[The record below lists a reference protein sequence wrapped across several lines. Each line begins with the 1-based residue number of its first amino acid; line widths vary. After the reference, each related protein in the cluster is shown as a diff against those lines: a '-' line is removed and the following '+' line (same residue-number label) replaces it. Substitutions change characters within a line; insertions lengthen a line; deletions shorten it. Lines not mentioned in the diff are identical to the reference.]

1 MASAGRPLIGRRAMV
16 LVDMRVSMA
25 DEGAGEGEYDYI
37 IVGAGSAGCLLANR
51 LSADAGRRVL
61 VLEAGGRDNW
71 IWFHIPVGYLFAIG
85 NPRSDWCF
93 KTEAE
98 EGLNGR
104 RLDYPR
110 GKVIGGSSSI
120 NAMIYMRGQAADY
133 DHWRQL
139 GLAGWGWDD
148 VLPYFKRHENHFMG
162 ESDAHSVGG
171 ELRIEAPR
179 VRWDLLDAFRAAAEQ
194 AGIKSVAD
202 FNTGDNEGCCAFHV
216 NQKRGR
222 RWSAARAFLQP
233 ALHRPNLRLE
243 TGCLVEAV
251 VFDGRRAAGV
261 RWRRGG
267 ELRTARCRGE
277 VILAAGSIG
286 SAQIMLLSGI
296 GPAQHLREHGIPVI
310 ADRPGV
316 GANLQ
321 DHLQLRLIYKVDG
334 ITTLNERYHS
344 PLGRAGMIAEYA
356 LFRRG
361 PLTMAPSQLG
371 LFTRSDPD
379 QDRANLQYHVQP
391 LSLERWGQ
399 PLHAFP
405 AFTASVAN
413 LRPTSRGTVRLRS
426 RDPAEKPAIK
436 PNYLSTDADR
446 RVAAGAIRLT
456 RRIVAQPALAAF
468 HPTEYLPGAAAAD
481 DDEPSLVRAAG
492 DIGTTIFH
500 PVGTAKMGLASD
512 PSMVVDE
519 RLRVAGV
526 ERLRVIDASVMPT
539 ITSGNTNAPTMMIA
553 EKGAALIRA
562 DAGRPA

>member
-1 MASAGRPLIGRRAMV
+1 
-16 LVDMRVSMA
+16 
-25 DEGAGEGEYDYI
+25 
-37 IVGAGSAGCLLANR
+37 
-51 LSADAGRRVL
+51 
-61 VLEAGGRDNW
+61 
-71 IWFHIPVGYLFAIG
+71 
-85 NPRSDWCF
+85 
-93 KTEAE
+93 
-98 EGLNGR
+98 
-104 RLDYPR
+104 
-110 GKVIGGSSSI
+110 
-120 NAMIYMRGQAADY
+120 
-133 DHWRQL
+133 
-139 GLAGWGWDD
+139 
-148 VLPYFKRHENHFMG
+148 
-162 ESDAHSVGG
+162 
-171 ELRIEAPR
+171 
-179 VRWDLLDAFRAAAEQ
+179 
-194 AGIKSVAD
+194 
-202 FNTGDNEGCCAFHV
+202 
-216 NQKRGR
+216 
-222 RWSAARAFLQP
+222 
-233 ALHRPNLRLE
+233 
-243 TGCLVEAV
+243 
-251 VFDGRRAAGV
+251 
-261 RWRRGG
+261 
-267 ELRTARCRGE
+267 
-277 VILAAGSIG
+277 
-286 SAQIMLLSGI
+286 
-296 GPAQHLREHGIPVI
+296 
-310 ADRPGV
+310 
-316 GANLQ
+316 
-321 DHLQLRLIYKVDG
+321 
-334 ITTLNERYHS
+334 
-344 PLGRAGMIAEYA
+344 MIAEYA

-456 RRIVAQPALAAF
+456 RRIVAQPALAPF
-468 HPTEYLPGAAAAD
+468 HPAEYLPGAAVA
-481 DDEPSLVRAAG
+481 DDEPSLLKAAG

>member
-1 MASAGRPLIGRRAMV
+1 MAEA
-16 LVDMRVSMA
+16 
-25 DEGAGEGEYDYI
+25 GAGEGEYDYI

-222 RWSAARAFLQP
+222 RWSAARAFLKP
-233 ALHRPNLRLE
+233 ALRRPNLRLE

-344 PLGRAGMIAEYA
+344 PLGRASMIAEYA

-456 RRIVAQPALAAF
+456 RRIVAQPALAPF
-468 HPTEYLPGAAAAD
+468 HPAEYLPGAAVA
-481 DDEPSLVRAAG
+481 DDEPSLLKAAG

-553 EKGAALIRA
+553 EKGAAMILA
-562 DAGRPA
+562 DA

>member
-1 MASAGRPLIGRRAMV
+1 MAEAEAI
-16 LVDMRVSMA
+16 
-25 DEGAGEGEYDYI
+25 EGEYDYI

-51 LSADAGRRVL
+51 LSADADRRVL

-85 NPRSDWCF
+85 NPRADWCF
-93 KTEAE
+93 KTEPE

-104 RLDYPR
+104 SLNYPR
-110 GKVIGGSSSI
+110 GKVIGGSSAI

-148 VLPYFKRHENHFMG
+148 VLPYFKRHEDHFLG
-162 ESDAHSVGG
+162 ESAAHGVGG

-179 VRWDLLDAFRAAAEQ
+179 VHWDLLDAFRTAAEQ
-194 AGIKSVAD
+194 ANIKSVAD

-222 RWSAARAFLQP
+222 RWSAARAFLKP
-233 ALHRPNLRLE
+233 ALHRANLRIE
-243 TGCLVEAV
+243 TGCLVEGVA
-251 VFDGRRAAGV
+251 FDGRRAVGV
-261 RWRRGG
+261 RWRQGG
-267 ELRTARCRGE
+267 QNRMARSRGE
-277 VILAAGSIG
+277 VILAAGSLG
-286 SAQIMLLSGI
+286 STQIMLLSGV
-296 GPAQHLREHGIPVI
+296 GPAQHLQEHGIPVVL
-310 ADRPGV
+310 DRPGV

-344 PLGRAGMIAEYA
+344 PLGLARMLAEYA

-379 QDRANLQYHVQP
+379 QERANLEFHIQP
-391 LSLERWGQ
+391 LSLDRFGE
-399 PLHAFP
+399 PLHKFP

-413 LRPTSRGTVRLRS
+413 LRPTSRGYVRLRS
-426 RDPAEKPAIK
+426 RDPADKPVIK
-436 PNYLSTDADR
+436 LNYLSTDQDR
-446 RVAAGAIRLT
+446 RIAISAIRLT
-456 RRIVAQPALAAF
+456 RRIVAQPALAPF
-468 HPTEYLPGAAAAD
+468 HPDEYLPGAD
-481 DDEPSLVRAAG
+481 VPDNDEQALVKAAG

-500 PVGTAKMGLASD
+500 PVGTAKMGRKSD
-512 PSMVVDE
+512 PLMVVDE
-519 RLRVAGV
+519 HLRVAGV
-526 ERLRVIDASVMPT
+526 DRLRVIDASVMPA

-562 DAGRPA
+562 DAKGLPA

>member
-1 MASAGRPLIGRRAMV
+1 MANLEPI
-16 LVDMRVSMA
+16 
-25 DEGAGEGEYDYI
+25 EGEYDYI

-51 LSADAGRRVL
+51 LSADSDRRVL
-61 VLEAGGRDNW
+61 LLEAGGRDNW

-93 KTEAE
+93 KTEPE

-104 RLDYPR
+104 SLNYPR
-110 GKVIGGSSSI
+110 GKVIGGSSAI

-148 VLPYFKRHENHFMG
+148 VLPYFKRHEDHFLG
-162 ESDAHSVGG
+162 ESAAHGAGG

-179 VRWDLLDAFRAAAEQ
+179 VRWDLLDAFRRAAEQ
-194 AGIKSVAD
+194 ANIKSVAD

-222 RWSAARAFLQP
+222 RWSAARAFLKP
-233 ALHRPNLRLE
+233 ALHRANLRLE
-243 TGCLVEAV
+243 TGCLVEGV
-251 VFDGRRAAGV
+251 VFDGRRAVGV
-261 RWRRGG
+261 RWRQGG
-267 ELRTARCRGE
+267 QERLARCRGE

-286 SAQIMLLSGI
+286 SPQIMLLSGV
-296 GPAQHLREHGIPVI
+296 GPAQQLREHGIPVVL
-310 ADRPGV
+310 DRPGV

-344 PLGRAGMIAEYA
+344 PLGLAGMLAEYA

-379 QDRANLQYHVQP
+379 QERANLEFHIQP
-391 LSLERWGQ
+391 LSLDRFGE
-399 PLHAFP
+399 PLHKFP

-413 LRPTSRGTVRLRS
+413 LRPTSRGYLRLRS
-426 RDPAEKPAIK
+426 RDPADKPVIK
-436 PNYLSTDADR
+436 LNYLSTEQDR
-446 RVAAGAIRLT
+446 RIAISSIRLT
-456 RRIVAQPALAAF
+456 RRIAAQPALAPF
-468 HPTEYLPGAAAAD
+468 HPTEYLPGFAVRD
-481 DDEPSLVRAAG
+481 DDEQTLVKAAG

-500 PVGTAKMGLASD
+500 PVGTAKMGLDSD
-512 PSMVVDE
+512 PLTVVDE
-519 RLRVAGV
+519 RLRVAGI

-562 DAGRPA
+562 DAKGLS